1 MKIAQAVLIYEFR
14 QTHSQFDATEE
25 IDQDKM
31 KVKMNVLQERLNAA
45 LARENELA
53 AEVQATKRTVE
64 DFQRQLVISCVFF

>member
-1 MKIAQAVLIYEFR
+1 
-14 QTHSQFDATEE
+14 
-25 IDQDKM
+25 M